1 VVKALVQVDSDKK
14 AKQPTLVVQNKRF
27 INVVSPVTETLRG
40 VWLESRT
47 VGFAVGEAG
56 TIIKYDGDKWVSIL
70 SPTATRLNKVN
81 TDTLGVIA
89 PNTIGGWV
97 VGHSGTIVYYDTGTE
112 AWVLDA
118 QSGII
123 TTENLNGIL
132 IYDVNTEA
140 YAVGDNGTILYWDG
154 TLWTA
159 LASGTT
165 ETLTGIAYDD
175 NGDLWICGT
184 NGLLLKSTD
193 YGVTWTAIASGVTK
207 RLNSIWF
214 TVSRDIGYAV
224 GADGIILSIIPSI
237 NTVSAISSGLPTG
250 TGSMLFSIDITSEM
264 SGFVVGNSGNI
275 LFWDGNNFYEAPSPT
290 QYALAD
296 VAGTSV
302 NVVFAVGTDGIILK
316 LMADT
321 YGTTLE
327 SRGVEITPLKEEYE
341 ESQIFTDYAITDTNP
356 HNSSI
361 FNASRYKYATLYI
374 ANTLNQSISVQVM
387 TNRANSTTG
396 AVTVGAAF
404 TVAATTGIEARTIII
419 DNDGYLPYYYLIVTA
434 SVAPASGSVNAYA
447 IGRN

>member
-1 VVKALVQVDSDKK
+1 MVKALVQVDSDKK

-27 INVVSPVTETLRG
+27 INVSSPVTETLRG
-40 VWLESRT
+40 VWIEGLNI
-47 VGFAVGEAG
+47 GFAVGNAG
-56 TIIKYDGDKWVSIL
+56 TIIKYDGDKWVSMT

-89 PNTIGGWV
+89 PNTIGGWA
-97 VGHSGTIVYYDTGTE
+97 VGSSGVIVYYDTGTE

-123 TTENLNGIL
+123 TAENINGIL
-132 IYDVNTEA
+132 IYDVNTDVF
-140 YAVGDNGTILYWDG
+140 AVGDNGTILYWDG
-154 TLWTA
+154 TSWTA

-165 ETLTGIAYDD
+165 ETLLGITYDD
-175 NGDLWICGT
+175 NGDLWVCGT

-193 YGVTWTAIASGVTK
+193 WVTWTAIASGVTK
-207 RLNSIWF
+207 RLNYIWF
-214 TVSRDIGYAV
+214 TASRDIGYAV
-224 GADGIILSIIPSI
+224 GADGIILSIIPST

-250 TGSMLFSIDITSEM
+250 PGSMLFSIEITSEM
-264 SGFVVGNSGNI
+264 SGFVVGNAGNI
-275 LFWDGNNFYEAPSPT
+275 LFWDGNNFYESPSTT

-302 NVVFAVGTDGIILK
+302 NVVFAVGIDGIILK
-316 LMADT
+316 LMSDT

-356 HNSSI
+356 HDSAI
-361 FNASRYKYATLYI
+361 FNTSRYKYATFYI

-404 TVAATTGIEARTIII
+404 TVAATTGIEARTKTS
-419 DNDGYLPYYYLIVTA
+419 DTDGYLPYYYLVVTA

>member
-1 VVKALVQVDSDKK
+1 MVKALVQVDSDKK

-56 TIIKYDGDKWVSIL
+56 TIIKYDGDKWVSIT
-70 SPTATRLNKVN
+70 SPTGTRLNKVN

-89 PNTIGGWV
+89 PNTIGGWA
-97 VGHSGTIVYYDTGTE
+97 VGSSGVIVYYDTGTE
-112 AWVLDA
+112 AWALDA

-123 TTENLNGIL
+123 TAENLRGIL

-154 TLWTA
+154 TIWA
-159 LASGTT
+159 VVASGTT
-165 ETLTGIAYDD
+165 ETLTGITYDD
-175 NGDLWICGT
+175 NGDLWICGD
-184 NGLLLKSTD
+184 NGTLLKSTD
-193 YGVTWTAIASGVTK
+193 YGVTWNAISSGVTK
-207 RLNSIWF
+207 RLNYIWF
-214 TVSRDIGYAV
+214 TVSRDVGYAV
-224 GADGIILSIIPSI
+224 GADGIILNIIPST

-250 TGSMLFSIDITSEM
+250 LGSMLFSIDITSEM
-264 SGFVVGNSGNI
+264 SGFVVGNAGNI
-275 LFWDGNNFYEAPSPT
+275 LFWDGNNFYESPSPT

-302 NVVFAVGTDGIILK
+302 NVVFAVGVDGIILK
-316 LMADT
+316 LMSDT

-356 HNSSI
+356 HDSSI
-361 FNASRYKYATLYI
+361 FNTSRYKFVTLYI
-374 ANTLNQSISVQVM
+374 ENTHNQVLTVQVKA
-387 TNRANSTTG
+387 NRLNSITG
-396 AVTVGAAF
+396 AVNVGTSF
-404 TVAATTGIEARTIII
+404 TVSATTGIEARTIII
-419 DNDGYLPYYYLIVTA
+419 DNDGYLPYYLIEA
-434 SVAPASGSVNAYA
+434 SAAVAPLSGNVNAYA

>member
-1 VVKALVQVDSDKK
+1 MVKALVQVDSDKK

-27 INVVSPVTETLRG
+27 INVVSPVIETLRG

-56 TIIKYDGDKWVSIL
+56 TIIKYDGDKWVSIT
-70 SPTATRLNKVN
+70 SPTGTRLNKVN
-81 TDTLGVIA
+81 TDTPGVIA
-89 PNTIGGWV
+89 PNTIGGWA
-97 VGHSGTIVYYDTGTE
+97 VGSSGVIVYYDTGTE

-123 TTENLNGIL
+123 TAENLNGIL

-154 TLWTA
+154 TIWA
-159 LASGTT
+159 VVASGTT
-165 ETLTGIAYDD
+165 ETLTGITYDG
-175 NGDLWICGT
+175 NGDLWICGD
-184 NGLLLKSTD
+184 NGTLLKSTD
-193 YGVTWTAIASGVTK
+193 YGVTWTAISSGVTK
-207 RLNSIWF
+207 RLNYIWF
-214 TVSRDIGYAV
+214 TVSRDVGYAV
-224 GADGIILSIIPSI
+224 GADGIILNIIPST

-250 TGSMLFSIDITSEM
+250 LGSMLFSIDITSEM

-275 LFWDGNNFYEAPSPT
+275 LFWDGNNFYESPSPT

-302 NVVFAVGTDGIILK
+302 NVVFAVGIDGIILK
-316 LMADT
+316 LMSDT

-361 FNASRYKYATLYI
+361 FNTSRYKFVTLYI
-374 ANTLNQSISVQVM
+374 ENTHDQALTVQVKA
-387 TNRANSTTG
+387 NRVNSTTG
-396 AVTVGAAF
+396 AVSVGASF
-404 TVAATTGIEARTIII
+404 TVAATVGTEARTIII
-419 DNDGYLPYYYLIVTA
+419 NNDGYLPYYFIEVSA
-434 SVAPASGSVNAYA
+434 AVAPLSGNVNAYA

>member
-1 VVKALVQVDSDKK
+1 MVKALVQVDSDKK

-27 INVVSPVTETLRG
+27 INVSSPVTETLRG
-40 VWLESRT
+40 VWLESRNL
-47 VGFAVGEAG
+47 GFSVGEAG

-81 TDTLGVIA
+81 SDTLGVIA
-89 PNTIGGWV
+89 PNTIGAWA
-97 VGHSGTIVYYDTGTE
+97 VGSSGVLVYYDTGTE
-112 AWVLDA
+112 LWVLDA

-123 TTENLNGIL
+123 TAENLNGIL

-154 TLWTA
+154 TSWTA

-165 ETLTGIAYDD
+165 ETLLGITYDD
-175 NGDLWICGT
+175 NGDLWVCGT

-193 YGVTWTAIASGVTK
+193 WVTWTAIVSGVTK
-207 RLNSIWF
+207 RLNYIWF
-214 TVSRDIGYAV
+214 TASRDIGYAV
-224 GADGIILSIIPSI
+224 GADGIILSIIPST

-250 TGSMLFSIDITSEM
+250 PGSMLFSIEITSEM
-264 SGFVVGNSGNI
+264 SGFVVGNAGNI
-275 LFWDGNNFYEAPSPT
+275 LFWDGNNFYESPSTT

-302 NVVFAVGTDGIILK
+302 NVVFAVGIDGIILK
-316 LMADT
+316 LMSDT

-361 FNASRYKYATLYI
+361 FNTSRYKFVTLYI
-374 ANTLNQSISVQVM
+374 TNTHNQALTVQVM
-387 TNRANSTTG
+387 ANRLNSTTG
-396 AVTVGAAF
+396 AVSVGTAF
-404 TVAATTGIEARTIII
+404 TVAATTGTEARTIII
-419 DNDGYLPYYYLIVTA
+419 DTDGYLPYYFIEVNA
-434 SVAPASGSVNAYA
+434 AVAPLSGDVNAYA

>member
-1 VVKALVQVDSDKK
+1 MVKALVQVDSDKK
-14 AKQPTLVVQNKRF
+14 TKQTTLAVQNKRF

-56 TIIKYDGDKWVSIL
+56 TIIKYDGDKWVSVL
-70 SPTATRLNKVN
+70 SPTATRLNKVSS
-81 TDTLGVIA
+81 DTLGVSA
-89 PNTIGGWV
+89 PNTIGAWA
-97 VGHSGTIVYYDTGTE
+97 VGSSGAIVYYDTGTE
-112 AWVLDA
+112 VWVLDA

-123 TTENLNGIL
+123 TAENLNGIL
-132 IYDVNTEA
+132 VYDINTDV

-154 TLWTA
+154 VSWTA

-165 ETLTGIAYDD
+165 ETLTGITYDG

-184 NGLLLKSTD
+184 NGILLKSTD
-193 YGVTWTAIASGVTK
+193 WVTWTAISSGVTK
-207 RLNSIWF
+207 RLNYIWF
-214 TVSRDIGYAV
+214 TVSRDVGYAV
-224 GADGIILSIIPSI
+224 GADGIILSIIPST

-250 TGSMLFSIDITSEM
+250 IGSMLFGIDITSEM

-275 LFWDGNNFYEAPSPT
+275 LSWDGNNFYESPSPT

-296 VAGTSV
+296 VAGSSV
-302 NVVFAVGTDGIILK
+302 NVVFAVGMDGIILK

-341 ESQIFTDYAITDTNP
+341 ESRIFTDYAITDTNP

-361 FNASRYKYATLYI
+361 FNTSRYKFVTLYI
-374 ANTLNQSISVQVM
+374 TNTHDQALTVQVKA
-387 TNRANSTTG
+387 NRLNSTTG
-396 AVTVGAAF
+396 AVGVGSTF
-404 TVAATTGIEARTIII
+404 TVAATTGTEARTIII
-419 DNDGYLPYYYLIVTA
+419 DNDGYLPYYFIEVSA
-434 SVAPASGSVNAYA
+434 AVAPLSGNVNAYA